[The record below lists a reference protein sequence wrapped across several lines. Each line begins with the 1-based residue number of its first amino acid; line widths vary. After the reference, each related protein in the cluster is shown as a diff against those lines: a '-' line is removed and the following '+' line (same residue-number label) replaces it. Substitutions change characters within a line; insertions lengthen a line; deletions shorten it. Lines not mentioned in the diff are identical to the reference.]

1 MADLLSYFE
10 NIPKEYRTIFLVG
23 GLSVLT
29 LLESSFP
36 LLNFKYKKI
45 KHISLNLFFTLTT
58 VLINL
63 AGASLILYASIQSEL
78 LGFGLLKFLDLP
90 LVFEILIGIMF
101 LDLVGA
107 WLVHFLEHKVRFM
120 WRFHIIHHTDPFVDA
135 STGLRHHPG
144 EAIFRLTFT
153 SLAVFLSGA
162 SFGIVMLY
170 QTLSVFFAHWTH
182 ANIKIPTKFDSILSY
197 VFVTPD
203 FHKVHHHF
211 ALPKTDSHYGN
222 IFSLWDHIFNCSV
235 KNYKIQSIKYGLD
248 THMDIKETRNIKTL
262 LLIPFQKYRAPRGS
276 KFSA

>member
-23 GLSVLT
+23 GLSFLT
-29 LLESSFP
+29 LLESNFP
-36 LLNFKYKKI
+36 LLNFRYKKI

-63 AGASLILYASIQSEL
+63 AGASLILYASIQSQS

-90 LVFEILIGIMF
+90 LVFEILVGIMF

-144 EAIFRLTFT
+144 
-153 SLAVFLSGA
+153 
-162 SFGIVMLY
+162 
-170 QTLSVFFAHWTH
+170 
-182 ANIKIPTKFDSILSY
+182 
-197 VFVTPD
+197 
-203 FHKVHHHF
+203 
-211 ALPKTDSHYGN
+211 
-222 IFSLWDHIFNCSV
+222 
-235 KNYKIQSIKYGLD
+235 
-248 THMDIKETRNIKTL
+248 
-262 LLIPFQKYRAPRGS
+262 
-276 KFSA
+276 

>member
-29 LLESSFP
+29 LLESNFP
-36 LLNFKYKKI
+36 LLNFQYKKI

-63 AGASLILYASIQSEL
+63 AGASLILFASIQSEL

-90 LVFEILIGIMF
+90 LVFEILVGIMF

-144 EAIFRLTFT
+144 EAIFRLAFT

-170 QTLSVFFAHWTH
+170 QTLSVFFAHLTH
-182 ANIKIPTKFDSILSY
+182 ENITIPTKFDSIFSY
-197 VFVTPD
+197 VFVSR
-203 FHKVHHHF
+203 F
-211 ALPKTDSHYGN
+211 
-222 IFSLWDHIFNCSV
+222 
-235 KNYKIQSIKYGLD
+235 
-248 THMDIKETRNIKTL
+248 
-262 LLIPFQKYRAPRGS
+262 
-276 KFSA
+276 

>member
-1 MADLLSYFE
+1 M
-10 NIPKEYRTIFLVG
+10 
-23 GLSVLT
+23 
-29 LLESSFP
+29 
-36 LLNFKYKKI
+36 
-45 KHISLNLFFTLTT
+45 
-58 VLINL
+58 LINL

-90 LVFEILIGIMF
+90 LVFEILVGIML

-197 VFVTPD
+197 VYSCYY
-203 FHKVHHHF
+203 
-211 ALPKTDSHYGN
+211 L
-222 IFSLWDHIFNCSV
+222 
-235 KNYKIQSIKYGLD
+235 
-248 THMDIKETRNIKTL
+248 
-262 LLIPFQKYRAPRGS
+262 
-276 KFSA
+276 